1 LGWLIGRFTSFAVG
15 MAVGLLIPGALS
27 ANYAVQFFL
36 DHKTFAAPAPNK
48 VIGEVIAIN
57 FGVFSVAL

>member
-1 LGWLIGRFTSFAVG
+1 

-36 DHKTFAAPAPNK
+36 DHKNFAAPAPNK